1 MSEVDRGRRAAHAA
15 SELGFGHTRHLLGC
29 AFSSLLSFFPHS
41 CSSDPADIVSLRSL
55 PHTSPAGWLYGNARN
70 AGVCLYMI
78 LFFL

>member
-41 CSSDPADIVSLRSL
+41 CSSDPADIVSLCSR
-55 PHTSPAGWLYGNARN
+55 PHTSPA
-70 AGVCLYMI
+70 
-78 LFFL
+78 FLSPLPPVVGEVSVRPGAQ